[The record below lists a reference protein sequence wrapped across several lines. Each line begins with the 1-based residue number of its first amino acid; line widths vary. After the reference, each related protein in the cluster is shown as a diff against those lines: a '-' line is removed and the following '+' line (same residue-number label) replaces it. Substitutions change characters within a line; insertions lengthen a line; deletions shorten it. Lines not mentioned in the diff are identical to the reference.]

1 MAASWTARDPAA
13 VGTSSTN
20 RRILLISLVLGLLA
34 ALLLWRL
41 LSSTQAKTVQV
52 NTVPVVV
59 AKQDIPA
66 RTTITADMLDVK
78 QVPQGIRLG
87 TAFTDTKAAVGQVT
101 RVQVN
106 AGEQVLSDR
115 LAASARDLDFAAQ
128 VPAGMRAASITVA
141 EVVDNGGLLQPG
153 DEVDVVGV
161 FEIQGGPADTSTA
174 FAKDQGDKPKHFAA
188 VTVLTD
194 VKVLAVAQHSDDGVT
209 TKSNNKAQPDAKS
222 VTLAVTPDDA
232 QKLFLADQMG
242 TLRLSLHKLG
252 EHDAPQLNPVPNT
265 LPAINGGGNSQ
276 AQPAPTAPGGATQ

>member
-1 MAASWTARDPAA
+1 MAASFTARDPAA
-13 VGTSSTN
+13 VGTSHTN

-41 LSSTQAKTVQV
+41 LSATQAKTVQV

-66 RTTITADMLDVK
+66 RTTITGGMLDVK
-78 QVPQGIRLG
+78 QVPNGVRLAS
-87 TAFTDTKAAVGQVT
+87 AFTDTKAAVGQVT

-115 LAASARDLDFAAQ
+115 LAASVRDLDFSAQ
-128 VPAGMRAASITVA
+128 VPDGMRAASITVA
-141 EVVDNGGLLQPG
+141 EVVTNGGLIQPG

-161 FEIQGGPADTSTA
+161 FEIQGGPADTGSA

-194 VKVLAVAQHSDDGVT
+194 VKVLAVAQRSDDGVAA
-209 TKSNNKAQPDAKS
+209 KNNSKPQPDAKT
-222 VTLAVTPDDA
+222 VTLAVTPEDA

-252 EHDAPQLNPVPNT
+252 DHDAPQLSPVPNT
-265 LPAINGGGNSQ
+265 LPAVGGGGDSQ
-276 AQPAPTAPGGATQ
+276 SQPGQKPGGATQ

>member
-1 MAASWTARDPAA
+1 MAVTWTPRDPAA
-13 VGTSSTN
+13 IASSGSN

-41 LSSTQAKTVQV
+41 LASTQAKTVQV

-66 RTTITADMLDVK
+66 RTTITAGMLDVK
-78 QVPQGIRLG
+78 QVPKGVRLG
-87 TAFTDTKAAVGQVT
+87 SAFTDTKAAVGQVA

-115 LAASARDLDFAAQ
+115 VAASVRDLDFAAQ

-141 EVVDNGGLLQPG
+141 EVVTNGGLIEPG

-161 FEIQGGPADTSTA
+161 FEVQGGAAANGAS
-174 FAKDQGDKPKHFAA
+174 FAKDAGGTDKHFAA

-194 VKVLAVAQHSDDGVT
+194 VKVLAVAQRSDDGVSSKT
-209 TKSNNKAQPDAKS
+209 STKAQPDAKS

-265 LPAINGGGNSQ
+265 LPAIGGGGNSQ
-276 AQPAPTAPGGATQ
+276 AQPGQTQPGGATQ